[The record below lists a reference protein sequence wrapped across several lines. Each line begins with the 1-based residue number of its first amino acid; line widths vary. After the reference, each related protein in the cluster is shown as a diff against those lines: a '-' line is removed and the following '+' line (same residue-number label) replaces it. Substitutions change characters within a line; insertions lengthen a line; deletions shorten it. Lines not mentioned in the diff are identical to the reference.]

1 MNGKNVY
8 RLQEREVIQLLK
20 KVKDT
25 LVVVVLRDMDD
36 QPIKGDLTNAEE
48 LESLKDS
55 LSLAVLEGEAMQQE
69 NKDLKEEMER

>member
-1 MNGKNVY
+1 MNGRNVY
-8 RLQEREVIQLLK
+8 RLQEPEVIQLLK

-25 LVVVVLRDMDD
+25 LVVVVLRDMDN
-36 QPIKGDLTNAEE
+36 QPIKEDLTNAEE

-55 LSLAVLEGEAMQQE
+55 LSLAVLEVEAMQQE

>member
-1 MNGKNVY
+1 VNGKNVY